1 MKNFEYFIE
10 SFSYDYR
17 LAEIDI
23 LCSISHTKM
32 LLKSNIITNIDCKK
46 IILGLESILKD
57 IKNGYKI
64 PKAEDIHF
72 AVEKELIKRIGNIGG
87 KMHTARSRNDQIST
101 DLRFFLKK
109 EILII
114 INLIEKTQRTFVKKA
129 EKNIDVIMPGF
140 THLQHAQPILASHYI
155 LAYVH
160 MFQRDKER
168 FFDCYKR
175 TDVLTLGSAALSGT
189 SFKIDRMYLS
199 KSLNFKQISEN
210 SLDAVSDRDFIIEF
224 AFCVS
229 LLSLHF
235 TRLCEE
241 IILWINPEFC
251 YINIDNDFT
260 SGSSIMPQKRNPDYA
275 EIIRG
280 KSGRIFGNLISLL
293 VLIKSLP
300 LGYNRDLQ
308 EDKIFLFDSVDNI
321 KKCLCIIDKMINSLE
336 FIKEN
341 TIRSTA
347 KGLIESTEI
356 ADYLV
361 KKNIPF
367 RTAHTIVTNIVEYCN
382 SNHKKLKEL
391 SIDEYKNFSIMFEND
406 IFECLDIKNIVNSKT
421 SYGGTSKKSVLVQ
434 IKNIKNKYFK

>member
-32 LLKSNIITNIDCKK
+32 LLKSGIITSIDCKK
-46 IILGLESILKD
+46 IVLGLESILKD
-57 IKNGYKI
+57 VNNGYKI
-64 PKAEDIHF
+64 PEAEDIHF
-72 AVEKELIKRIGNIGG
+72 AVEKELIKRIGDIGG

-114 INLIEKTQRTFVKKA
+114 INLIKKVQKTFIKKA
-129 EKNIDVIMPGF
+129 EKNIDIIMPGF

-168 FFDCYKR
+168 FLDCYKR

-189 SFKIDRMYLS
+189 SFKIDRNYLS

-210 SLDAVSDRDFIIEF
+210 SLDAVSDRDFVIEF
-224 AFCVS
+224 AFCSS

-251 YINIDNDFT
+251 YININDDFT

-293 VLIKSLP
+293 TLMKSLP

-308 EDKIFLFDSVDNI
+308 EDKISLFDSIDNI
-321 KKCLCIIDKMINSLE
+321 KKCIFIVDKMINSLE

-341 TIRSTA
+341 TIKSTE

-361 KKNIPF
+361 RKNIPF
-367 RTAHTIVTNIVEYCN
+367 RTAHGIVADITKYCN
-382 SNHKKLKEL
+382 DNCKTLKEL
-391 SIDEYKNFSIMFEND
+391 SFDEYKKFSIVFEKD
-406 IFECLDIKNIVNSKT
+406 IFKCLDIKNIVNSKI
-421 SYGGTSKKSVLVQ
+421 SYGGTSKKSVLLQ
-434 IKNIKNKYFK
+434 IKNIKNKYF